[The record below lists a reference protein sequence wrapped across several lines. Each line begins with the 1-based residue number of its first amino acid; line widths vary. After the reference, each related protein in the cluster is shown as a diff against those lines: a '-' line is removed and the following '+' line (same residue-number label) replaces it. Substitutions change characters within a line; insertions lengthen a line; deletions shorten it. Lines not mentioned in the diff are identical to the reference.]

1 MARLI
6 DADALYAYV
15 REEQRRNPHNGHVE
29 RIMHNHEHEAFLRD
43 IWYAPTIDA
52 VPVVHGRWVQVICH
66 VEFEDGFVDRLYE
79 CCSGCHTPNGRNTSN
94 YCPNCGAR
102 MDGDS

>member
-1 MARLI
+1 MFICEKNHSCCDFQYWDRPEDVEQEAKECGHLI
-6 DADALYAYV
+6 EV
-15 REEQRRNPHNGHVE
+15 
-29 RIMHNHEHEAFLRD
+29 
-43 IWYAPTIDA
+43 

-79 CCSGCHTPNGRNTSN
+79 CCSRCHTPNGRKTSD

-102 MDGDS
+102 MDGE